1 MSDILIY
8 ETNDRQVEVRLERE
22 TVWLTQQQMADLFG
36 KDVRTISEHI
46 QTIFRTGEL
55 TREAT
60 LRKFRRVRQEGKR
73 QVRREIDH
81 YNLDMVISVG
91 YRVNS
96 IQGTRFRIW
105 ATRRLR
111 DYQPLENYHAK
122 HSVGWNCPARW
133 KSLLSIGSSPQP
145 EYRYNEKAGNP

>member
-1 MSDILIY
+1 MDEVPPSDILIY
-8 ETNDRQVEVRLERE
+8 ETADRQVEVRLERE
-22 TVWLTQQQMADLFG
+22 TIWLTQQQMAELFG

-46 QTIFRTGEL
+46 QTIFHTGEL
-55 TREAT
+55 DREAT
-60 LRKFRRVRQEGKR
+60 IRKFRIVRQEGSR

-105 ATRRLR
+105 ATQRLR
-111 DYQPLENYHAK
+111 DYLIKGYASKYPPAK
-122 HSVGWNCPARW
+122 PGALV
-133 KSLLSIGSSPQP
+133 L
-145 EYRYNEKAGNP
+145 